1 VTEPLVLGGA
11 GGSITVTPP
20 ALNRLVVRAAEGVE
34 GVAVR
39 RPRRS
44 VDVAH
49 ANGRAS
55 VSLGLAV
62 RYGGVAPEVA
72 RAVQERV
79 AEALS
84 ESCGL
89 EVERVEVGV
98 EEIV

>member
-1 VTEPLVLGGA
+1 VTDPLVLSGA
-11 GGSITVTPP
+11 GGSITVTAA
-20 ALNRLVVRAAEGVE
+20 ALNRLVVRAAEGID
-34 GVAVR
+34 GVTVR

-44 VDVAH
+44 VEVAL
-49 ANGRAS
+49 AKGRAS

-62 RYGGVAPEVA
+62 PYGRVAPELA
-72 RAVQERV
+72 RGVQERV